1 MKKSLKKKEKEPP
14 SMSKNFHRDYADS
27 VGHFCQSIPSSLG
40 ISAQEID
47 TYFRAC
53 TLCLWAVGGGT
64 GATGGWGGDVTG
76 INQIYTDRQ
85 VKFSSAQFDKAISY
99 YRANPHYTVGVPEL
113 FQKLAAADARDG
125 TTYSRTFAEV
135 QKNLL
140 MLCAAYDGSF
150 SFAESRRITL
160 LYNQLTECCDKA
172 GVPAAPATPG
182 PDDYLSGS
190 PVLSS
195 APARDAGRELNDIM
209 DEFSKVLR
217 RDSGRSLYD
226 DFFGAPAAPAA
237 PGKTPAPGDPMAP
250 LPVANGPESA
260 GPEAAVG
267 ASPEEEKAPE
277 PPKPTLEEA
286 MAELDVLIGLDM
298 VKKDVDSLV
307 NLVKVRRMRQERG
320 MKTPEMSFHL
330 VFSGNPG
337 TGKTTVARIVG
348 KVYSALGILSKGHLV
363 EVDRSGLVAGYV
375 GQTAIKTK
383 EVVDRALG
391 GVLFID
397 EAYTLSPENSD
408 KDFGQEAIDTIL
420 KAMEDHRDDFVVV
433 VAGYATLMPRF
444 IDSNP
449 GLKSRFNKYLYFED
463 YNGEQLFEI
472 FQGRVERNDYTLD
485 EAAGAAVKDHLQEL
499 YEDRDGNFGNARDV
513 RNLFE
518 KIVAAQ
524 ADRVAGLETP
534 TDEDIRA
541 ITVEDLKDLM
551 DVPLRPREPEA
562 KEETDGVSED
572 QGPAGGQ

>member
-1 MKKSLKKKEKEPP
+1 
-14 SMSKNFHRDYADS
+14 MSKNFHRDYADS
-27 VGHFCQSIPSSLG
+27 VGHFCQSIPSRLG
-40 ISAQEID
+40 VSPQEVD

-53 TLCLWAVGGGT
+53 TLCLWAASGGR
-64 GATGGWGGDVTG
+64 GGDVIG

-85 VKFSSAQFDKAISY
+85 VKFSPEQFEKAIAFY
-99 YRANPHYTVGVPEL
+99 QKNPTYTVGVPEF
-113 FQKLAAADARDG
+113 FQKLTAADARDG
-125 TTYSRTFAEV
+125 TAYSRNFAEI

-160 LYNQLTECCDKA
+160 LYEQLTSACDQA

-182 PDDYLSGS
+182 PDDYLG
-190 PVLSS
+190 S
-195 APARDAGRELNDIM
+195 APSLSGAPRDAGKELNDLM
-209 DEFSKVLR
+209 DELGKAMN
-217 RDSGRSLYD
+217 RDRTRGLFD
-226 DFFGAPAAPAA
+226 DFFGAPSKPAG
-237 PGKTPAPGDPMAP
+237 PVPGDPMNP
-250 LPVANGPESA
+250 LPVTEGPQEPVKPDAAA
-260 GPEAAVG
+260 GTAA
-267 ASPEEEKAPE
+267 AETAEPE

-286 MAELDVLIGLDM
+286 MAELEQLIGLEV
-298 VKKDVDSLV
+298 VKKDVDSLA
-307 NLVKVRRMRQERG
+307 NLVKVRKLRQERG
-320 MKTPEMSFHL
+320 MKTPDMSFHL

-348 KVYSALGILSKGHLV
+348 KVYSALGILSKGHMV

-383 EVVDRALG
+383 EVIDKALG

-397 EAYTLSPENSD
+397 EAYTLSPANAD

-420 KAMEDHRDDFVVV
+420 KAMEDHRDDFVVI
-433 VAGYATLMPRF
+433 VAGYASLMPRF

-463 YNGEQLFEI
+463 YNGDQLFEI
-472 FQGRVERNDYTLD
+472 FQGRVKRNDYKLD
-485 EAAGAAVKDHLQEL
+485 ETAEAAVKDHLQEL
-499 YEDRDGNFGNARDV
+499 YEDRDENFGNARDV

-524 ADRVAGLETP
+524 ADRVAGLEDP
-534 TDEDIRA
+534 TDDDICT

-551 DVPLRPREPEA
+551 DIPLKPSGDEAEASEGPTSDSSPE
-562 KEETDGVSED
+562 E
-572 QGPAGGQ
+572 

>member
-1 MKKSLKKKEKEPP
+1 
-14 SMSKNFHRDYADS
+14 MSKNFHRDYADS
-27 VGHFCQSIPSSLG
+27 VGHFCQSIPAGLQISS
-40 ISAQEID
+40 QEID

-53 TLCLWAVGGGT
+53 TLCLWAASGGR
-64 GATGGWGGDVTG
+64 GGDVIG

-85 VKFSSAQFDKAISY
+85 VRFTPEQFERAISY
-99 YRANPHYTVGVPEL
+99 YQANPNYTVGVPD
-113 FQKLAAADARDG
+113 FFRKLAQADHAAN
-125 TTYSRTFAEV
+125 TSNSRHFAEI

-160 LYNQLTECCDKA
+160 LYGQLTGVCDEE
-172 GVPAAPATPG
+172 GVPPIALTPG
-182 PDDYLSGS
+182 PDDYLSPAAGKN
-190 PVLSS
+190 
-195 APARDAGRELNDIM
+195 PAREL
-209 DEFSKVLR
+209 DELMNEFDEVMR
-217 RDSGRSLYD
+217 RDRTRGLFN
-226 DFFGAPAAPAA
+226 DFFGAPPASS
-237 PGKTPAPGDPMAP
+237 GQPGDPLSP
-250 LPVANGPESA
+250 LPVAGGSADGSGDES
-260 GPEAAVG
+260 PAAPI
-267 ASPEEEKAPE
+267 ASQEKETAPEEEA

-286 MAELDVLIGLDM
+286 MAELDELIGLDV

-307 NLVKVRRMRQERG
+307 NLVKVRKLRQERG
-320 MKTPEMSFHL
+320 MKCPDMSFHL

-348 KVYSALGILSKGHLV
+348 KIYSALGILSKGHLV

-375 GQTAIKTK
+375 GQTAIKTQ
-383 EVVDRALG
+383 EVVAKALG

-397 EAYTLSPENSD
+397 EAYTLSPQNAD

-420 KAMEDHRDDFVVV
+420 KAMEDHRDDFVVI

-472 FQGRVERNDYTLD
+472 FLGRVRRNDYRLD
-485 EAAGAAVKDHLQEL
+485 GAAEAAVKEHLQEL
-499 YEDRDGNFGNARDV
+499 YEDRDDNFGNARDV

-524 ADRVAGLETP
+524 ADRVAGMDSP
-534 TDEDIRA
+534 SDEELVT
-541 ITVEDLKDLM
+541 ITVEDLRELM
-551 DVPLRPREPEA
+551 DIPLERQEP
-562 KEETDGVSED
+562 KTEE
-572 QGPAGGQ
+572 

>member
-1 MKKSLKKKEKEPP
+1 
-14 SMSKNFHRDYADS
+14 
-27 VGHFCQSIPSSLG
+27 
-40 ISAQEID
+40 
-47 TYFRAC
+47 
-53 TLCLWAVGGGT
+53 
-64 GATGGWGGDVTG
+64 
-76 INQIYTDRQ
+76 
-85 VKFSSAQFDKAISY
+85 
-99 YRANPHYTVGVPEL
+99 
-113 FQKLAAADARDG
+113 
-125 TTYSRTFAEV
+125 
-135 QKNLL
+135 
-140 MLCAAYDGSF
+140 
-150 SFAESRRITL
+150 
-160 LYNQLTECCDKA
+160 
-172 GVPAAPATPG
+172 
-182 PDDYLSGS
+182 
-190 PVLSS
+190 
-195 APARDAGRELNDIM
+195 
-209 DEFSKVLR
+209 
-217 RDSGRSLYD
+217 
-226 DFFGAPAAPAA
+226 
-237 PGKTPAPGDPMAP
+237 
-250 LPVANGPESA
+250 
-260 GPEAAVG
+260 
-267 ASPEEEKAPE
+267 
-277 PPKPTLEEA
+277 